1 MTEPLQQRVNERKIY
16 EEIVNLIV
24 DHVNH
29 EFSDNEAARLR
40 IYRLIAENFD
50 GMVRALSRPSDPIV
64 MSIIESREEPEDG

>member
-24 DHVNH
+24 DYVNH

-40 IYRLIAENFD
+40 IYNLIAENFD
-50 GMVRALSRPSDPIV
+50 GMVRVLRYPTESTA
-64 MSIIESREEPEDG
+64 MNIIESGEEPEDE